1 MLNYIFEKGEIM
13 KKTIIGIPKEIK
25 NSENRISVIPSGV
38 KALTNAGHTVFVEK
52 NAGVESGFF
61 DEDYIAAGAKILNT
75 AKEVWTKS
83 EMIIKVKE
91 PQASEYEYLRK
102 DLTLFTYL
110 HLAAEPVLAKV
121 LLEKGV
127 NSIAYETVQLE
138 DGSLPLLTPMSEIAG
153 KMAVQIG
160 ASLLERHHGG
170 RGILPGGVPGVDPAD
185 VVIIG
190 GGSVGLNAA
199 KVAHGMGANVTIL
212 NRGLAKLRYISD
224 IFNDNVRT
232 LIANEYNIDRCV
244 TNADLVIGAALIAGA
259 KAPKLITEDMVK
271 RMRKGSVIVDVAID
285 QGGIVETIDRI
296 TTHENPYY
304 EKYGVLHYAVAN
316 IPGCVPRTSSVALA
330 NATLPFA
337 LEIANKGFKDAAK
350 TNSALYYGTN
360 TCSGKMVCSA
370 VAESLN
376 LEYTELSS
384 LIGML

>member
-1 MLNYIFEKGEIM
+1 M
-13 KKTIIGIPKEIK
+13 KKTVIGIPKEIK
-25 NSENRISVIPSGV
+25 NSENRVSVIPSGV
-38 KALTNAGHTVFVEK
+38 KALTTAGHTVLIEK
-52 NAGVESGFF
+52 GAGCESGFS
-61 DEDYIAAGAKILNT
+61 DEDYILAGAQILEN
-75 AKEVWTKS
+75 AADVWNKS

-91 PQASEYEYLRK
+91 PQESEYNNLRK

-110 HLAAEPVLAKV
+110 HLAAEPKLAQV
-121 LLEKGV
+121 LLDKKV
-127 NSIAYETVQLE
+127 NTVAYETVQLS

-160 ASLLERHHGG
+160 ASLLEHHHGG

-190 GGSVGLNAA
+190 GGAVGLNAA

-232 LIANEYNIDRCV
+232 LVANEYNIKRCV
-244 TNADLVIGAALIAGA
+244 TNADLVIGAALNAGA
-259 KAPKLITEDMVK
+259 KAPKLITENMVK
-271 RMRKGSVIVDVAID
+271 EMRKGSVIVDVAID
-285 QGGIVETIDRI
+285 QGGIVETIDRT
-296 TTHENPYY
+296 TTHDNPYY

-316 IPGCVPRTSSVALA
+316 IPGCVPRTSTVALA

-350 TNSALYYGTN
+350 TNSAIFNGVN
-360 TCSGKMVCSA
+360 TCEGKMVCEA
-370 VAESLN
+370 VAKSLD
-376 LEYTELSS
+376 LDYTELSS
-384 LIGML
+384 IIGIL

>member
-1 MLNYIFEKGEIM
+1 M
-13 KKTIIGIPKEIK
+13 KKTVIGIPKEIK
-25 NSENRISVIPSGV
+25 NSENRVSVIPSGV
-38 KALTNAGHTVFVEK
+38 KALTTAGHTVLIEK
-52 NAGVESGFF
+52 GAGCESGFS
-61 DEDYIAAGAKILNT
+61 DEDYILAGAKILEN
-75 AKEVWTKS
+75 AADVWNKS

-91 PQASEYEYLRK
+91 PQESEYNYLRK

-110 HLAAEPVLAKV
+110 HLAAEPKLAQV
-121 LLEKGV
+121 LLDKKV
-127 NSIAYETVQLE
+127 NTVAYETVQLS

-160 ASLLERHHGG
+160 ASLLEHHHGG

-190 GGSVGLNAA
+190 GGAVGLNAA

-232 LIANEYNIDRCV
+232 LVANEYNIKRCV
-244 TNADLVIGAALIAGA
+244 TNADLVIGAALNAGA
-259 KAPKLITEDMVK
+259 KAPKLITENMVK
-271 RMRKGSVIVDVAID
+271 EMRKGSVIVDVAID
-285 QGGIVETIDRI
+285 QGGIVETIDRT
-296 TTHENPYY
+296 TTHDNPYY

-316 IPGCVPRTSSVALA
+316 IPGCVPRTSTVALA

-350 TNSALYYGTN
+350 TNSAIFNGVN
-360 TCSGKMVCSA
+360 TCEGKMVCEA
-370 VAESLN
+370 VAKSLD
-376 LEYTELSS
+376 LDYTELSS
-384 LIGML
+384 IIGIL

>member
-1 MLNYIFEKGEIM
+1 M
-13 KKTIIGIPKEIK
+13 KKTVIGIPKEIK
-25 NSENRISVIPSGV
+25 NSENRVSVIPSGV
-38 KALTNAGHTVFVEK
+38 KALTTAGHTVLIEK
-52 NAGVESGFF
+52 GAGCESGFS
-61 DEDYIAAGAKILNT
+61 DENYILAGAKILEN
-75 AKEVWTKS
+75 AADVWNKS

-91 PQASEYEYLRK
+91 PQESEYNYLRK

-110 HLAAEPVLAKV
+110 HLAAEPKLAQV
-121 LLEKGV
+121 LLDKKV
-127 NSIAYETVQLE
+127 NTVAYETVQLS

-160 ASLLERHHGG
+160 ASLLEHHHGG

-190 GGSVGLNAA
+190 GGAVGLNAA

-232 LIANEYNIDRCV
+232 LVANEYNIKRCV
-244 TNADLVIGAALIAGA
+244 TNADLVIGAALNAGA
-259 KAPKLITEDMVK
+259 KAPKLITENMVK
-271 RMRKGSVIVDVAID
+271 EMRKGSVIVDVAID
-285 QGGIVETIDRI
+285 QGGIVETIDRT
-296 TTHENPYY
+296 TTHDNPYY

-316 IPGCVPRTSSVALA
+316 IPGCVPRTSTVALA

-350 TNSALYYGTN
+350 TNSAIFNGVN
-360 TCSGKMVCSA
+360 TCEGKMVCEA
-370 VAESLN
+370 VAKSLD
-376 LEYTELSS
+376 LDYTELSS
-384 LIGML
+384 IIGIL